1 MKTAALLVLTVTVAG
16 QNGGPTAPQLLNT
29 ARPLRPDEIATVLA
43 GVRAAIAG
51 RTVRLAVA
59 PDGPG
64 PDIVVGAD
72 GRPRMVR
79 TVGGITGGMISADGI
94 QTTWQ
99 KTIEMIADYTST
111 PARRCDGTPLDG
123 ELVIEY
129 RNENDSG
136 WKAIARAATGLAA
149 AARPLAMVSQL
160 PRMESG
166 GMKTFGDRRARAIV
180 APWTPPSG
188 TIERDA
194 VIGDPFPN
202 AVPRLGATPLR
213 ASQTLWIDVDSLQP
227 IRWSA
232 SAPGGPTDA
241 LTFTY
246 DLSPEPK
253 IPDGIAPPDCV
264 P

>member
-1 MKTAALLVLTVTVAG
+1 MKAAVLLVLTVTVAG
-16 QNGGPTAPQLLNT
+16 QNRGPTPMQLLNT
-29 ARPLRPDEIATVLA
+29 ARPLRADEIGTVLA

-64 PDIVVGAD
+64 PDILVGPD
-72 GRPRMVR
+72 GRPRLVR
-79 TVGGITGGMISADGI
+79 AIGDIVGGIVGGDGVSTISRTRIEWITAYTGTA
-94 QTTWQ
+94 
-99 KTIEMIADYTST
+99 
-111 PARRCDGTPLDG
+111 ARRCDGSAVEG

-149 AARPLAMVSQL
+149 AARPLAMLSQL
-160 PRMESG
+160 PGMESG
-166 GMKTFGDRRARAIV
+166 GMKTFGERRARAIV

-188 TIERDA
+188 TIERNA
-194 VIGDPFPN
+194 VIGDPLPN
-202 AVPRLGATPLR
+202 AVPRLGATSPR

-246 DLSPEPK
+246 DVSPEPK

>member
-1 MKTAALLVLTVTVAG
+1 MIEWILAYTGTAV
-16 QNGGPTAPQLLNT
+16 QRCGG
-29 ARPLRPDEIATVLA
+29 D
-43 GVRAAIAG
+43 
-51 RTVRLAVA
+51 AV
-59 PDGPG
+59 
-64 PDIVVGAD
+64 
-72 GRPRMVR
+72 
-79 TVGGITGGMISADGI
+79 
-94 QTTWQ
+94 
-99 KTIEMIADYTST
+99 E
-111 PARRCDGTPLDG
+111 G
-123 ELVIEY
+123 ELAKERRDENEY
-129 RNENDSG
+129 G
-136 WKAIARAATGLAA
+136 WKEIARAATGVAA

-194 VIGDPFPN
+194 VIGDPLPN
-202 AVPRLGATPLR
+202 AVPRLGATPVR
-213 ASQTLWIDVDSLQP
+213 ASQTLWIDVDSLRP
-227 IRWSA
+227 IRWNA

-253 IPDGIAPPDCV
+253 IPDGIAPPECV